1 MIVIGL
7 NRFFSEPVSNMSP
20 IRILGMTGAAAL
32 AIAAAVGFAQNN
44 AEGAKP
50 EAAAP
55 AAATTAAAATETAT
69 WGDPKAGA
77 TKAAACAACHGLD
90 GNPTDPQY
98 PRLAG
103 MPERYV
109 AHQIEL
115 FKKNLRTDGRAAEMK
130 PYADAL
136 TMQDARD
143 IGAHFATQK
152 AGAGVADAT
161 LIAAGPNAGKRVFEV
176 GQKLFWQGDASRE
189 IGACFA
195 CHGPAGGG
203 NAGPS
208 FPHIGGQEAAYVVR
222 RLNYFRAGTTNDP
235 NKHQYDMMHDI
246 AKSLTDEEIAGLA
259 AYLQGLHDRS
269 LDAGVTLSKAQLDA
283 AKAQQAALDKAAPP
297 APAVTADPGA
307 EPAVTPATPATK

>member
-1 MIVIGL
+1 
-7 NRFFSEPVSNMSP
+7 MSP

-44 AEGAKP
+44 PDAAAKP
-50 EAAAP
+50 ATEAAPAA
-55 AAATTAAAATETAT
+55 AAATTAATAT

-90 GNPTDPQY
+90 GNPIDPAF

-103 MPERYV
+103 MPELYV

-115 FKKNLRTDGRAAEMK
+115 FKTNVRNEPEAAQMK
-130 PYADAL
+130 PFADAL
-136 TMQDARD
+136 SAQDARD
-143 IGAHFATQK
+143 IGAHYATQV

-161 LIAAGPNAGKRVFEV
+161 LIATGPNAGKRVYEV
-176 GQKLFWQGDASRE
+176 GQKLFWQGDKDRE

-208 FPHIGGQEAAYVVR
+208 FPHIGGQQAAYVKR
-222 RLNYFRAGTTNDP
+222 RLEYFRGGVSNDP
-235 NKHQYDMMHDI
+235 NKHLYGMMHDV
-246 AKSLTDEEIAGLA
+246 AKNLTDEEIVGLS

-269 LDAGVTLSKAQLDA
+269 LDKGVKLTQAQIDA
-283 AKAQQAALDKAAPP
+283 AAAKQKAADATASAAP
-297 APAVTADPGA
+297 APAAPAADA
-307 EPAVTPATPATK
+307 AAPAAPAAPAPVPK